1 MTLWDMNSETKIGE
15 LRGSS
20 PYQQFGFALAV
31 GKVKAA
37 GIDREVNFLLSQGIA
52 LPNSLPMAVEQ

>member
-1 MTLWDMNSETKIGE
+1 MNSETKIGE

-52 LPNSLPMAVEQ
+52 LPSSLPMAVEQ